1 MSSNL
6 HICPLYFVGS
16 FEEVY
21 IATILREVLKG
32 LEYLHGENTLHRD
45 VKVRAWLRMELSV
58 YLRFCARVPLRNG
71 VGVCLCLV
79 CFAYKCVCVAFRCM

>member
-1 MSSNL
+1 MYLMYTIS
-6 HICPLYFVGS
+6 GS

-45 VKVRAWLRMELSV
+45 VKVFIDALASYDV
-58 YLRFCARVPLRNG
+58 
-71 VGVCLCLV
+71 
-79 CFAYKCVCVAFRCM
+79 

>member
-6 HICPLYFVGS
+6 HIGPLYFVGS

-45 VKVRAWLRMELSV
+45 VKVGMELSV
-58 YLRFCARVPLRNG
+58 NLRFCARVPLRNG
-71 VGVCLCLV
+71 VGVCLCLL
-79 CFAYKCVCVAFRCM
+79 CFAFNVCVAFKCL